1 MDKGMI
7 ANDLLRDDGNSVSGV
22 IRPGRSLPL
31 SQIDA
36 SDPGLLPDGTPLDMP
51 EQNFSTPV
59 QRLWAQRRRAVIPR
73 VAVFLG
79 AALMTAAFAYELH
92 GVLSSEQMT
101 PIQLLFLV
109 LSTLTFAW
117 ISVGTLS
124 AALGFLPLFAGEN
137 ADTIHVPD
145 ADGPLSQRT
154 ALLFPVYHEDPARIA
169 GTISAIAEE
178 LVSLG
183 KAKHFDVFVL
193 SDTRG
198 ADEGVRE
205 EAAYAALAERLSG
218 VLTLHYRRRI
228 DNTGRK
234 AGNIK
239 DWVERFGGAYET
251 FVIFDGDSIMSG
263 VALVRLARAMEADPS
278 AGLIQTVPRLIGGET
293 RLQKLMQFAAN
304 IYGPSSAAGLAF
316 WGADQ
321 GNYWGHNAI
330 IRTRAFA
337 GSAGLPSLPGAA
349 PFGGHIMSHDFVEGM
364 LLSRAG
370 WGVHMAPSVEGS
382 YESMPPGLTD
392 LIVRDRRWSQG
403 NLQHLALIGKRGVP
417 AMGRVH
423 LTMGALSYLVSAIW
437 AGVLVV
443 GLVLALQGQQMLP
456 SYFTDGKTL
465 FPIWP
470 VVDPG
475 AAMRLFMATMAVVL
489 LPKALGLALEIKRAS
504 VARERG
510 ALPRAVAGVTTET
523 LFSMLLAPIM
533 MMTQTASV
541 LQIFL
546 GRDAGWNA
554 QRRSSGAIHFLEAMR
569 LHWVHILAG
578 LAIAYVCWETSPG
591 LLVWTAPVLFGLVL
605 SGLLNWSTAQTAGP
619 VMSAVLSTPEDRAP
633 SPTVLRADRHA
644 KTWEAQLTQPVVPM
658 PVPAA
663 RRQNR
668 AGRWQKRLSF
678 AASPPRE

>member
-1 MDKGMI
+1 MI
-7 ANDLLRDDGNSVSGV
+7 ADERVRDTGSSAAGDARLS
-22 IRPGRSLPL
+22 RPFPL
-31 SQIDA
+31 SHLDA
-36 SDPGLLPDGTPLDMP
+36 SDPALLPEGTPIEMP
-51 EQNFSTPV
+51 EQDFSAEAARRWP
-59 QRLWAQRRRAVIPR
+59 RRRGPSIPR
-73 VAVFLG
+73 TAVFLG
-79 AALMTAAFAYELH
+79 AGLMTAAFAHELY
-92 GVLSSEQMT
+92 GVLSSAQMT
-101 PIQLLFLV
+101 PLQFLFLI

-124 AALGFLPLFAGEN
+124 AALGFLPLFAGET
-137 ADTIHVPD
+137 ADTIPIPD
-145 ADGPLSQRT
+145 ADGPLKRRT

-178 LVSLG
+178 LSSLG
-183 KAKHFDVFVL
+183 KARHFDIFLL

-198 ADEGVRE
+198 AEEGMRE
-205 EAAYAALAERLSG
+205 EAAYAELAQRLTG
-218 VLTLHYRRRI
+218 RLNVYYRRRI
-228 DNTGRK
+228 ENTGRK

-251 FVIFDGDSIMSG
+251 FVIFDGDSVMSG

-304 IYGPSSAAGLAF
+304 IYGPSAAAGLAF
-316 WGADQ
+316 WGRDQ

-337 GSAGLPSLPGAA
+337 GSAGLPALPGAA
-349 PFGGHIMSHDFVEGM
+349 PFGGHIMSHDFVEAM

-370 WGVHMAPSVEGS
+370 WGVHMAPSIEGS
-382 YESMPPGLTD
+382 FESMPPGLTD

-423 LTMGALSYLVSAIW
+423 LAMGALAYLVSAIW

-456 SYFTDGKTL
+456 SYFTDAKTL

-470 VVDPG
+470 VTDPG

-489 LPKALGLALEIKRAS
+489 LPKALGLALDIKRART
-504 VARERG
+504 ARERG
-510 ALPRAVAGVTTET
+510 GLARAVAGVTTET
-523 LFSMLLAPIM
+523 VFSMLLAPIM

-541 LQIFL
+541 LQIFA
-546 GRDAGWNA
+546 GRDSGWKA
-554 QRRSSGAIHFLEAMR
+554 QRRDDGAIGFVESLR
-569 LHWVHILAG
+569 LHGVHMLVG
-578 LAIAYVCWETSPG
+578 VGVAYICWSTSPG
-591 LLVWTAPVLFGLVL
+591 LLIWTAPVLLGLLL
-605 SGLLNWSTAQTAGP
+605 SGPLNWMTAQRAGP
-619 VMSAVLSTPEDRAP
+619 VFASVLSTAEDRAP
-633 SPTVLRADRHA
+633 APTVLRANRHA
-644 KTWEAQLTQPVVPM
+644 AIWEGELTQPVIALP
-658 PVPAA
+658 PVAA
-663 RRQNR
+663 VKQNR
-668 AGRWQKRLSF
+668 AGRWQRRTVF